1 MPHDT
6 LAYNPPK
13 TRQIRTCVRSA
24 PMRNL
29 ADYVTSAMLAGYVTG
44 RPVRACVKRLCA
56 VFGGKVDEKD
66 VVGVAGNV
74 RWLRYL

>member
-1 MPHDT
+1 
-6 LAYNPPK
+6 
-13 TRQIRTCVRSA
+13 
-24 PMRNL
+24 
-29 ADYVTSAMLAGYVTG
+29 MLAGYVTG